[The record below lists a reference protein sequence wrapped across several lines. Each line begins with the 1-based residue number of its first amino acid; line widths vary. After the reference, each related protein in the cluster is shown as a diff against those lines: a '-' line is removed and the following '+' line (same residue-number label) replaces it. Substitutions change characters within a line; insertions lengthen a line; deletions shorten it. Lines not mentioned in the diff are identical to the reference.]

1 MVIHHSSI
9 FSTAFKN
16 RDPRG
21 VGRHRSQQ
29 LSSASMSFGG
39 GRPHQVQTFFIIW
52 ILLSFYWIWKNF
64 FAVFRTTMVVK
75 MRKFLKGIP
84 IPAQVAAPPLINSFH
99 LIELSQHIWF
109 TFYIP
114 IGRSQSFNE
123 QSLRQ
128 KESIL
133 NRWNWLY
140 LLPASFLTQFSTS

>member
-84 IPAQVAAPPLINSFH
+84 IPAQVAVPPLIISSNWIKSTH
-99 LIELSQHIWF
+99 F
-109 TFYIP
+109 TFFIP

-133 NRWNWLY
+133 NRWNWLILKQN
-140 LLPASFLTQFSTS
+140 LLPASFLTQFST